1 MEVPQALLEQLEV
14 GGRLIAPVAVVPPAG
29 VPGQTVTQQLLLIE
43 RRNRHR
49 FHRTALEAVFFVPLK
64 SGTI

>member
-1 MEVPQALLEQLEV
+1 VV
-14 GGRLIAPVAVVPPAG
+14 APSSGAT
-29 VPGQTVTQQLLLIE
+29 GQTVTQQLLLIE
-43 RRNRHR
+43 RLNRHR